1 MKKLLLLLLCV
12 PLLFSCGEKEEEKDN
27 DTKEIIENNCDVNPD
42 YIMTAEDF
50 IRTIENEKNN
60 KKYDGK
66 VFQVSLDRRD
76 KNFSMRSGNYTS
88 LSFRTGTDKPGGKTG
103 KLDFDFDKWSDVE
116 DEYYEKMSDA
126 SKKKGYQGSTLT
138 IKGTYLYKESEL
150 ERKDFNF
157 INCCLVIPNKN
168 NNNTSSKK
176 IDNNKEEIEEEIY
189 GVINDPDGYTNVR
202 EDKSSKSEIVFKVYK
217 NKRFKII
224 DNSGNWWLIEYNGEQ
239 GYMYKNRIDVIK

>member
-1 MKKLLLLLLCV
+1 MIGLGQNKACD
-12 PLLFSCGEKEEEKDN
+12 KE
-27 DTKEIIENNCDVNPD
+27 PD
-42 YIMTAEDF
+42 YFMTAQDF
-50 IRTIENEKNN
+50 IRTIENEKDN

-66 VFQVSLDRRD
+66 VFQLSLDRRD
-76 KNFSMRSGNYTS
+76 KEVSMRAGNFAS
-88 LSFRTGTDKPGGKTG
+88 LSFRAGKKNG
-103 KLDFDFDKWSDVE
+103 YKSSMPKLDFDFDKWSE
-116 DEYYEKMSDA
+116 DENEYYEKLKDA
-126 SKKKGYQGSTLT
+126 SKKKGYKGSVL
-138 IKGTYLYKESEL
+138 IIQGTYSYEKSEL
-150 ERKDFNF
+150 EKDDYREGKYEF

-224 DNSGNWWLIEYNGEQ
+224 DNSGNWWLIEYNGQQ

>member
-1 MKKLLLLLLCV
+1 MKKLLLILLCM
-12 PLLFSCGEKEEEKDN
+12 PLIGLGQNKACDKE
-27 DTKEIIENNCDVNPD
+27 PD
-42 YIMTAEDF
+42 YIMTVQDF
-50 IRTIENEKNN
+50 IRTIENEKDNR
-60 KKYDGK
+60 KYDGK
-66 VFQVSLDRRD
+66 TFQFSIDQD
-76 KNFSMRSGNYTS
+76 KMSFAFIGMGDAQFKFSFS
-88 LSFRTGTDKPGGKTG
+88 
-103 KLDFDFDKWSDVE
+103 DFDFDANLEFDWEGAWSDAE
-116 DEYYEKMSDA
+116 DKYYDKLKDA
-126 SKKKGYQGSTLT
+126 SKKKGYKGSVL
-138 IKGTYLYKESEL
+138 IIQGTYSYEKSEL
-150 ERKDFNF
+150 EKDDYREGEYKF